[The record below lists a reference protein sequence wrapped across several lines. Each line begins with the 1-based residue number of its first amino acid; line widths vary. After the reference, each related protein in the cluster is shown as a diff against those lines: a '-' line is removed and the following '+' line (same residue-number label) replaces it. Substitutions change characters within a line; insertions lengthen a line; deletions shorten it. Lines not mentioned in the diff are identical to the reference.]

1 MNQDRYLAALDAC
14 RKHAKRL
21 RWALDSLRPRFPL
34 APTDLDFL
42 SDKEHAI
49 IDQFVLR
56 FSKLQDA
63 MGARLFTALLDLLQE
78 PGELD
83 AFIDKLNRLEKL
95 GAISSAL
102 LWQRFREMRNQF
114 AHDYPDDPEI
124 QASLLNKG
132 FELAEDLLVSLAD
145 VEAFAERYIIER

>member
-1 MNQDRYLAALDAC
+1 
-14 RKHAKRL
+14 
-21 RWALDSLRPRFPL
+21 
-34 APTDLDFL
+34 
-42 SDKEHAI
+42 
-49 IDQFVLR
+49 
-56 FSKLQDA
+56 